1 MKWRAVRAAWRLFWM
16 SICLLAGLAAALTVM
31 RSLSPNW
38 QRGLIRIWARW
49 TLRAA
54 GIRVKSTGKPLISA
68 GLVLPNHV
76 SWLDILVIDSVAPCS
91 FIAKAE
97 IRSWPLVGLLCDRA
111 GTLFIERGRRHA
123 VHQVLETATEQ
134 LRAGGRVAVF
144 AEGTTSDGTVV
155 LPFHANL
162 VEAAVR
168 ANCAVQPLALRYED
182 GSGQRSTAVDFVGAT
197 TFAQSLWRVLAEPI
211 TRVVMVPLA
220 PLTPHATPDPAQS
233 AGVRNRH
240 GLARAAEV
248 AVRQTLFPLVT
259 GAEAEVVFGVGVGVG
274 VGAAAES
281 AFARAVDLED
291 VTISQPHRGELT
303 APDTARI
310 ERDQVGAVD
319 HAKG

>member
-1 MKWRAVRAAWRLFWM
+1 VNWRLVRAAWRLFWM
-16 SICLLAGLAAALTVM
+16 SVCLLAGLAAALTVM
-31 RSLSPNW
+31 RTLSPNL
-38 QRGLIRIWARW
+38 RRALIQTWARW

-54 GIRVKSTGKPLISA
+54 GIRVKSTGKPWISA

-259 GAEAEVVFGVGVGVG
+259 GAEAEVVFGVGVG
-274 VGAAAES
+274 AAAES

-319 HAKG
+319 QAKG

>member
-1 MKWRAVRAAWRLFWM
+1 MNWRLVRAAWRLFWM
-16 SICLLAGLAAALTVM
+16 SVCLLAGLAAALTVM
-31 RSLSPNW
+31 RSLAPNL
-38 QRGLIRIWARW
+38 RRALIRTWARW

-54 GIRVKSTGKPLISA
+54 GIRVNSTGKPLISA

-144 AEGTTSDGTVV
+144 AEGTTSDGTLV

-220 PLTPHATPDPAQS
+220 PLTPPDAPGSVQS
-233 AGVRNRH
+233 AGARNRH
-240 GLARAAEV
+240 ALARAAEA
-248 AVRQTLFPLVT
+248 AVRQTLFPLET
-259 GAEAEVVFGVGVGVG
+259 RAEAEVVFGA
-274 VGAAAES
+274 GARAGARAES
-281 AFARAVDLED
+281 AFARAVDLKD
-291 VTISQPHRGELT
+291 VTISQSHRGELT

-310 ERDQVGAVD
+310 ERDQVRAVD
-319 HAKG
+319 QTER

>member
-1 MKWRAVRAAWRLFWM
+1 M

-31 RSLSPNW
+31 RSLSPNL
-38 QRGLIRIWARW
+38 QRGLIRIWASW

-54 GIRVKSTGKPLISA
+54 GVRVKSTGKPLISA

-76 SWLDILVIDSVAPCS
+76 SWLDILVIDSVAPCA

-97 IRSWPLVGLLCDRA
+97 IRGWPLVGFLCDRA

-168 ANCAVQPLALRYED
+168 ADCVVQPLALRYED
-182 GSGQRSTAVDFVGAT
+182 RLGQRSTAVEFVGST
-197 TFAQSLWRVLAEPI
+197 TFAQSLWRVLAEPE
-211 TRVVMVPLA
+211 TRAIMVPLA
-220 PLTPHATPDPAQS
+220 PLTAKVPAQG

-240 GLARAAEV
+240 ALARAAEA
-248 AVRQTLFPLVT
+248 AVRQALFPLPV
-259 GAEAEVVFGVGVGVG
+259 GAEVGVEVGAEVGTEV
-274 VGAAAES
+274 E
-281 AFARAVDLED
+281 
-291 VTISQPHRGELT
+291 T
-303 APDTARI
+303 
-310 ERDQVGAVD
+310 
-319 HAKG
+319 

>member
-1 MKWRAVRAAWRLFWM
+1 MNLRPVRAVWRLFWM

-31 RSLSPNW
+31 RSLSPNL
-38 QRGLIRIWARW
+38 QRGLIRIWASW

-54 GIRVKSTGKPLISA
+54 GVRVKSTGKPLISA

-76 SWLDILVIDSVAPCS
+76 SWLDILVIDSVAPCA

-97 IRSWPLVGLLCDRA
+97 IRGWPLVGFLCDRA

-168 ANCAVQPLALRYED
+168 ADCVVQPLALRYED
-182 GSGQRSTAVDFVGAT
+182 RLGQRSTAVEFVGST
-197 TFAQSLWRVLAEPI
+197 TFAQSLWRVLAEPE
-211 TRVVMVPLA
+211 TRAVMVPLA
-220 PLTPHATPDPAQS
+220 PLTAKVPAQG

-240 GLARAAEV
+240 ALARAAEA
-248 AVRQTLFPLVT
+248 AVRQALFPLPV
-259 GAEAEVVFGVGVGVG
+259 GAEVGAEVGTEV
-274 VGAAAES
+274 E
-281 AFARAVDLED
+281 
-291 VTISQPHRGELT
+291 T
-303 APDTARI
+303 
-310 ERDQVGAVD
+310 
-319 HAKG
+319 

>member
-1 MKWRAVRAAWRLFWM
+1 MNWRLVRAAWRLFWM
-16 SICLLAGLAAALTVM
+16 SVCLLAGLAAALTVM
-31 RSLSPNW
+31 RTLSPNL
-38 QRGLIRIWARW
+38 RRALIQTWARW

-54 GIRVKSTGKPLISA
+54 GIRVKSTGKPWISA

-259 GAEAEVVFGVGVGVG
+259 GAEAEVVFGVGVG
-274 VGAAAES
+274 AAAES

-319 HAKG
+319 QAKG

>member
-1 MKWRAVRAAWRLFWM
+1 MKWRAVRAAWRLFGM

-31 RSLSPNW
+31 RPLSPD
-38 QRGLIRIWARW
+38 RRSGLIRIWARW

-54 GIRVKSTGKPLISA
+54 GIRVKSTGKPLISE

-123 VHQVLETATEQ
+123 VHQVLQTATEQ

-144 AEGTTSDGTVV
+144 AEGTTSDGTMV

-168 ANCAVQPLALRYED
+168 AGCRVQPLALRYED
-182 GSGQRSTAVDFVGAT
+182 ASGQRSKAVDFVGTT
-197 TFAQSLWRVLAEPI
+197 TFAQSLWRVLAEPF
-211 TRVVMVPLA
+211 TRAVMVPLA
-220 PLTPHATPDPAQS
+220 PLTPPDAEDLVQS
-233 AGVRNRH
+233 AGLRNRH
-240 GLARAAEV
+240 ALARAAET
-248 AVRQTLFPLVT
+248 AVRKTLFPSPLGDAV
-259 GAEAEVVFGVGVGVG
+259 
-274 VGAAAES
+274 ES
-281 AFARAVDLED
+281 AFARTVDLKD
-291 VTISQPHRGELT
+291 VTIAQSHRGQLT
-303 APDTARI
+303 APDAARV
-310 ERDQVGAVD
+310 ERDQIGAVD
-319 HAKG
+319 QTER

>member
-1 MKWRAVRAAWRLFWM
+1 VNWRLVRAAWRLFWM
-16 SICLLAGLAAALTVM
+16 SVCLLAGLAAALTVM
-31 RSLSPNW
+31 RTLSPNL
-38 QRGLIRIWARW
+38 RRALIQTWARW

-54 GIRVKSTGKPLISA
+54 GIRVKSTGKPWISA

-220 PLTPHATPDPAQS
+220 PLTPHAAPDPAQS

-259 GAEAEVVFGVGVGVG
+259 GAEAEVVFGVG

-319 HAKG
+319 QAKG

>member
-1 MKWRAVRAAWRLFWM
+1 VNWRLVRAAWRLFWM
-16 SICLLAGLAAALTVM
+16 SVCLLAGLAAALTVM
-31 RSLSPNW
+31 RTLSPNL
-38 QRGLIRIWARW
+38 RRALIQTWARW

-54 GIRVKSTGKPLISA
+54 GIRVKSTGKPWISA

-220 PLTPHATPDPAQS
+220 PLTPHAAPDPAQS

-259 GAEAEVVFGVGVGVG
+259 GAEAEVVFGVGVG

-319 HAKG
+319 QAKG

>member
-1 MKWRAVRAAWRLFWM
+1 VNWRLVRAAWRLFWM
-16 SICLLAGLAAALTVM
+16 SVCLLAGLAAALTVM
-31 RSLSPNW
+31 RTLSPNL
-38 QRGLIRIWARW
+38 RRALIQTWARW

-54 GIRVKSTGKPLISA
+54 GIRVKSTGKPWISA

-144 AEGTTSDGTVV
+144 AEGTTSDGPVV

-220 PLTPHATPDPAQS
+220 PLTPHAAPDPAQS

-259 GAEAEVVFGVGVGVG
+259 GAEAEVVFGVG

-319 HAKG
+319 QAKG

>member
-1 MKWRAVRAAWRLFWM
+1 MNWRLVRAAWRLFWM
-16 SICLLAGLAAALTVM
+16 SVCLLAGLAAALTVM
-31 RSLSPNW
+31 RTLSPNL
-38 QRGLIRIWARW
+38 RRALIQTWARW

-54 GIRVKSTGKPLISA
+54 GIRVKSTGKPWISA

-220 PLTPHATPDPAQS
+220 PLTPHAAPDPAQS

-259 GAEAEVVFGVGVGVG
+259 GAEAEVVFGVG

-319 HAKG
+319 QAKG

>member
-1 MKWRAVRAAWRLFWM
+1 MNWRLVRAAWRLFWM
-16 SICLLAGLAAALTVM
+16 SVCLLAGLAAALTVM
-31 RSLSPNW
+31 RSLAPK
-38 QRGLIRIWARW
+38 RRRALIRMWARW

-54 GIRVKSTGKPLISA
+54 GIRVKSTGKPWISA

-182 GSGQRSTAVDFVGAT
+182 VSGQRSTAVDFVGAT

-220 PLTPHATPDPAQS
+220 PLTPPNAPEPAQS

-240 GLARAAEV
+240 ALARAAEA
-248 AVRQTLFPLVT
+248 AVRQTLFPLAT
-259 GAEAEVVFGVGVGVG
+259 GAGAEVVLAT
-274 VGAAAES
+274 GAGAGAES
-281 AFARAVDLED
+281 AFARAVDLND
-291 VTISQPHRGELT
+291 VTIAQSHRGQLT

-319 HAKG
+319 QTER

>member
-1 MKWRAVRAAWRLFWM
+1 M
-16 SICLLAGLAAALTVM
+16 SVCLLAGLAAALTVM
-31 RSLSPNW
+31 RSLAPK
-38 QRGLIRIWARW
+38 RRRALIRMWARW

-54 GIRVKSTGKPLISA
+54 GIRVKSTGKPWISA

-182 GSGQRSTAVDFVGAT
+182 VSGQRSTAVDFVGAT

-220 PLTPHATPDPAQS
+220 PLTPPNAPEPAQS

-240 GLARAAEV
+240 ALARAAEA
-248 AVRQTLFPLVT
+248 AVRQTLFPLAT
-259 GAEAEVVFGVGVGVG
+259 GAGAEVVLAT
-274 VGAAAES
+274 GAGAGAES
-281 AFARAVDLED
+281 AFARAVDLND
-291 VTISQPHRGELT
+291 VTIAQSHRGQLT

-319 HAKG
+319 QTER

>member
-1 MKWRAVRAAWRLFWM
+1 MNWRLVRAAWRLFWM
-16 SICLLAGLAAALTVM
+16 SVCLLAGLAAALTVM
-31 RSLSPNW
+31 RTLSPNL
-38 QRGLIRIWARW
+38 RRALIQTWARW

-54 GIRVKSTGKPLISA
+54 GIRVKSTGKPWISA

-259 GAEAEVVFGVGVGVG
+259 GAEAEVVFGVG
-274 VGAAAES
+274 AAAES

-319 HAKG
+319 QAKG

>member
-1 MKWRAVRAAWRLFWM
+1 MGLVNLRPVRAAWRLFWM

-31 RSLSPNW
+31 RSLSPNL
-38 QRGLIRIWARW
+38 QRGLIRIWAGW

-54 GIRVKSTGKPLISA
+54 GVRVKSTGKPLISA

-76 SWLDILVIDSVAPCS
+76 SWLDILVIDSVAPCA

-97 IRSWPLVGLLCDRA
+97 IRGWPLVGFLCDRA

-168 ANCAVQPLALRYED
+168 ADCVVQPLALRYED
-182 GSGQRSTAVDFVGAT
+182 RSGQRSTAVEFVGST
-197 TFAQSLWRVLAEPI
+197 TFAQSLWRVLAEPE
-211 TRVVMVPLA
+211 TRAVMVPLA
-220 PLTPHATPDPAQS
+220 PLPAKDPAQS
-233 AGVRNRH
+233 TGVRNRH
-240 GLARAAEV
+240 ALARAAEA
-248 AVRQTLFPLVT
+248 AVRQTLFPSPVGADAKV
-259 GAEAEVVFGVGVGVG
+259 GAEVGAEV
-274 VGAAAES
+274 E
-281 AFARAVDLED
+281 
-291 VTISQPHRGELT
+291 T
-303 APDTARI
+303 
-310 ERDQVGAVD
+310 
-319 HAKG
+319 

>member
-1 MKWRAVRAAWRLFWM
+1 VNWRLVRAAWRLFWM
-16 SICLLAGLAAALTVM
+16 SVCLLAGLAAALTVM
-31 RSLSPNW
+31 RTLSPNL
-38 QRGLIRIWARW
+38 RRALIQTWARW

-54 GIRVKSTGKPLISA
+54 GIRVKSTGKPWISA

-259 GAEAEVVFGVGVGVG
+259 GAEAEVVFGVGAV
-274 VGAAAES
+274 AES
-281 AFARAVDLED
+281 AFARAVDLND
-291 VTISQPHRGELT
+291 VTIAQSHRGQLT

-319 HAKG
+319 QTER

>member
-1 MKWRAVRAAWRLFWM
+1 VNWRLVRAAWRLFWM
-16 SICLLAGLAAALTVM
+16 SVCLLAGLAAALTVM
-31 RSLSPNW
+31 RSLSPNLR
-38 QRGLIRIWARW
+38 RGLIRTWARW

-97 IRSWPLVGLLCDRA
+97 IRSWPLVGFLCDRA

-123 VHQVLETATEQ
+123 VHQVLETAAEQ

-168 ANCAVQPLALRYED
+168 ADCAVQPLALRYED

-197 TFAQSLWRVLAEPI
+197 TFVQSLWRVLSEPI
-211 TRVVMVPLA
+211 TSAVMVPLA
-220 PLTPHATPDPAQS
+220 PLVPIVQPDAQPDLPPGAQADSELTAQS

-240 GLARAAEV
+240 VLARAAEA
-248 AVRQTLFPLVT
+248 AVRQTLFPLRVANLT
-259 GAEAEVVFGVGVGVG
+259 
-274 VGAAAES
+274 ES
-281 AFARAVDLED
+281 AIARAVDLKD
-291 VTISQPHRGELT
+291 VTIAQSHRGQLAT
-303 APDTARI
+303 PDTARI
-310 ERDQVGAVD
+310 ERDQVGAVNQTE
-319 HAKG
+319 G

>member
-1 MKWRAVRAAWRLFWM
+1 MNWRLVRAAWRLFWM
-16 SICLLAGLAAALTVM
+16 SVCLLAGLAAALTVM
-31 RSLSPNW
+31 RTLSPNL
-38 QRGLIRIWARW
+38 RRALIQTWARW

-54 GIRVKSTGKPLISA
+54 GIRVKSTGKPWISA

-220 PLTPHATPDPAQS
+220 PLTPHAAPDPAQS
-233 AGVRNRH
+233 AGLRNRH

-259 GAEAEVVFGVGVGVG
+259 GAEAEVVFGVGVG

-319 HAKG
+319 QAKG

>member
-1 MKWRAVRAAWRLFWM
+1 MNWRLVRAAWRLFWM
-16 SICLLAGLAAALTVM
+16 SVCLLAGLAAALTVM
-31 RSLSPNW
+31 RTLSPNL
-38 QRGLIRIWARW
+38 RRALIQTWARW

-54 GIRVKSTGKPLISA
+54 GIRVKSTGKPWISA

-220 PLTPHATPDPAQS
+220 PLTPHAAPDPAQS

-259 GAEAEVVFGVGVGVG
+259 GAEAEVVFGVGVG

-319 HAKG
+319 QAKG

>member
-1 MKWRAVRAAWRLFWM
+1 M
-16 SICLLAGLAAALTVM
+16 SVCLLAGLAAAFTVM
-31 RSLSPNW
+31 RSLSPDLW
-38 QRGLIRIWARW
+38 RGLSRTWARW

-54 GIRVKSTGKPLISA
+54 GIRVKLTGKPLISA

-97 IRSWPLVGLLCDRA
+97 IRGWPLVGFLCDRA

-168 ANCAVQPLALRYED
+168 ADCAVQPLALRYEN
-182 GSGQRSTAVDFVGAT
+182 GSGQRSTAVDFVGST

-211 TRVVMVPLA
+211 TSAVIVPLA
-220 PLTPHATPDPAQS
+220 PLVPIARSGVRTGVRTGVRSGPEHPAQS

-240 GLARAAEV
+240 ALARAAE
-248 AVRQTLFPLVT
+248 AAIRQTLFPLPVEDM
-259 GAEAEVVFGVGVGVG
+259 G
-274 VGAAAES
+274 ES
-281 AFARAVDLED
+281 AFARAVDLKD
-291 VTISQPHRGELT
+291 VTIAQSHRGQLT
-303 APDTARI
+303 TPDTARI
-310 ERDQVGAVD
+310 ERDQVGTVD
-319 HAKG
+319 QAER

>member
-1 MKWRAVRAAWRLFWM
+1 VNWRLVRAAWRLFWM
-16 SICLLAGLAAALTVM
+16 SVCLLAGLAAALTVM
-31 RSLSPNW
+31 RTLSPNL
-38 QRGLIRIWARW
+38 RRALIQTWARW

-54 GIRVKSTGKPLISA
+54 GIRVKSTGKPWISA

-274 VGAAAES
+274 AAAES

-319 HAKG
+319 QAKG